1 MVCIPCII
9 LPVVLAIY
17 LRFIQPFIL
26 YMLPTSWRV
35 RVDTWLYPTCPVR
48 LPPSSTVTNDGQVGD
63 NMAQTSKATIT
74 VGGGNKKMD

>member
-1 MVCIPCII
+1 
-9 LPVVLAIY
+9 
-17 LRFIQPFIL
+17 
-26 YMLPTSWRV
+26 MLPTSWRV